1 MNWFRSKLD
10 PEGTHPITI
19 VKIATDLQ
27 RADILTKGLNK
38 LKFQAIRK
46 QLCGW

>member
-1 MNWFRSKLD
+1 MHWFRSKLD

-38 LKFQAIRK
+38 LKFQAICK